1 MRKVSYEAWA
11 IVRGGQLAT
20 EGHGYVLAHP
30 DIEYMKFVAGFAP
43 LQKVR
48 VTIEPVNKTK
58 QRRLHGTRK
67 RKANSE
73 RTKG

>member
-1 MRKVSYEAWA
+1 MKKVSYEAWA

-20 EGHGYVLAHP
+20 ESHGYVVAHP

-48 VTIEPVNKTK
+48 VTIEPVKVK
-58 QRRLHGTRK
+58 AKKK
-67 RKANSE
+67 RKA
-73 RTKG
+73 R